1 MSSVCRGLISVA
13 GAAHVCGV
21 ISLILS
27 DDDYAV
33 KQAQLK
39 SVLMARFSETAEI
52 KTAGQVPIRVLKKFM
67 QSVKKQ
73 SKSHLSSAYHV
84 STEAPDNTTLTI
96 QRLVSTGIP
105 SSPPQRSPNQS
116 SQSLGKYQIK
126 LCDADSVNPTMLN
139 ESQFAELM
147 ATLQAETPDFKTMA
161 TILRNGSFDGQG
173 AVAKAVSQVRR
184 VTVSWELSQG
194 SRLQHVKQ
202 RNAAGGP

>member
-105 SSPPQRSPNQS
+105 SSPLNGVLTKAHSLLENTKSSYVTPIASIRPCSTKANLQS
-116 SQSLGKYQIK
+116 SWLRFKLKHPISKPWPRYLGMAPSMGKVQ
-126 LCDADSVNPTMLN
+126 LRR
-139 ESQFAELM
+139 QF
-147 ATLQAETPDFKTMA
+147 P
-161 TILRNGSFDGQG
+161 R
-173 AVAKAVSQVRR
+173 
-184 VTVSWELSQG
+184 
-194 SRLQHVKQ
+194 
-202 RNAAGGP
+202 